1 MCSVQTSPT
10 HRPLSGATVHE
21 VCDVCGNVIER
32 DVYSA
37 VSGPPAPSAE
47 WLGVCGCDFRK
58 WRWRSKTGEAPWEL
72 IV

>member
-1 MCSVQTSPT
+1 M
-10 HRPLSGATVHE
+10 HE
-21 VCDVCGNVIER
+21 VCDVCGKAIER

-37 VSGPPAPSAE
+37 ASGPPAPSAE

-58 WRWRSKTGEAPWEL
+58 WRWRSKTGEAPWKL